1 MNKSNNSKNDF
12 DKEKR
17 LISLV
22 LCGEAGQGI
31 QTIEGLLTRIFKLA
45 GFNVF
50 ATKEYMSRV
59 RGGSNSTQIII
70 SNRRVSAPLNR
81 IDILIPLDKSALPH
95 LRNRIGK
102 DTIILGEKE
111 KVLPEREIID
121 IPFTRIAKEI
131 GSPIFSNV
139 VAVGLIASLFKVDQ
153 QIPLEYTKKRFFAKG
168 EKIVQGNMTAI
179 KRGYELASDLI
190 KKESVAR
197 LSIPIP
203 NPEQDI
209 KEEIILNGAEAVS
222 LGAISGGCNFISSY
236 PMSPSTGVLTFLSQY
251 ANEFSI
257 IAEQAEDEIS
267 AINMAL
273 GAWYTGARGMVTT
286 SGGGLALMGE
296 GVSLAGMMELPVVI
310 HLAQR
315 PGPATGLPTRTE
327 QGDLELALYSGHG
340 EFPRIIYAP
349 GGIQDLFY
357 LTQRAFNLADKY
369 QIPVFILTDE
379 YLMDTYYNTLE
390 FDLGKTKIEVYINKT
405 NKNYK
410 RYQLT
415 KNGISDR
422 GIPGRGEGLVLVD
435 SDEHDE
441 FGRITENLDL
451 RKNMVE
457 KRLKKFKELEKDKIS
472 PELIG
477 TREYE
482 ILIVGWGSTYHIIKE
497 AVENLK
503 KYKIA
508 FLHFKQIY
516 PLPSGIKEYFK
527 KAKKTIVVENNATS
541 QFGKLLELFTG
552 IVVEHKILKFN
563 GLPFFVD
570 ELTDKLEK
578 IMRREE
584 IPHG

>member
-168 EKIVQGNMTAI
+168 EKIIQGNMTAI
-179 KRGYELASDLI
+179 KRGYELVSDLI

-390 FDLGKTKIEVYINKT
+390 FDLGKTKIEAYIKKT

-552 IVVEHKILKFN
+552 IVIEHKILKFN

-584 IPHG
+584 ISHG

>member
-1 MNKSNNSKNDF
+1 MEVQYF
-12 DKEKR
+12 
-17 LISLV
+17 
-22 LCGEAGQGI
+22 
-31 QTIEGLLTRIFKLA
+31 
-45 GFNVF
+45 
-50 ATKEYMSRV
+50 
-59 RGGSNSTQIII
+59 
-70 SNRRVSAPLNR
+70 P
-81 IDILIPLDKSALPH
+81 
-95 LRNRIGK
+95 
-102 DTIILGEKE
+102 
-111 KVLPEREIID
+111 
-121 IPFTRIAKEI
+121 
-131 GSPIFSNV
+131 NV

-390 FDLGKTKIEVYINKT
+390 FDLGKTKIEAYINKT

-410 RYQLT
+410 RYQIRP
-415 KNGISDR
+415 KMVFRI
-422 GIPGRGEGLVLVD
+422 GEYPDG
-435 SDEHDE
+435 
-441 FGRITENLDL
+441 
-451 RKNMVE
+451 
-457 KRLKKFKELEKDKIS
+457 EKD
-472 PELIG
+472 
-477 TREYE
+477 
-482 ILIVGWGSTYHIIKE
+482 
-497 AVENLK
+497 
-503 KYKIA
+503 
-508 FLHFKQIY
+508 
-516 PLPSGIKEYFK
+516 
-527 KAKKTIVVENNATS
+527 
-541 QFGKLLELFTG
+541 
-552 IVVEHKILKFN
+552 
-563 GLPFFVD
+563 
-570 ELTDKLEK
+570 
-578 IMRREE
+578 
-584 IPHG
+584 